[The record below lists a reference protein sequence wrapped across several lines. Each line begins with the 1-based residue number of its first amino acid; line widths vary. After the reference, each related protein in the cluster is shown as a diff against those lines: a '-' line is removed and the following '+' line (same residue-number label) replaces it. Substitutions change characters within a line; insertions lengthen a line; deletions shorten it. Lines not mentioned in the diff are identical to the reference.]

1 MELKNGSRWQSSVCG
16 TEVIVVRPPN
26 ASIRLECGGAEMAPH
41 GTPRKGGTICV
52 AGAAGSLVGKRY
64 VDQQTGLELLC
75 TKAGAGS
82 LAIDGRALTIKQTK
96 PLPSSD

>member
-1 MELKNGSRWQSSVCG
+1 MELKTGSRWQSSVCG
-16 TEVIVVRPPN
+16 TEVVVIRPPN
-26 ASIRLECGGAEMAPH
+26 ASIRLECGGAEMVPY
-41 GTPRKGGTICV
+41 GTPQRGGTIG
-52 AGAAGSLVGKRY
+52 ANAAAGSLVGKRY

-82 LAIDGRALTIKQTK
+82 LAIDGRTLTIKQTK